1 MNRAIIYVLIAAI
14 CTYPIAPHAALALQ
28 SPEASA
34 RGQLPG
40 SSRTP
45 LLTKVEESIAR
56 GVRYLLTR
64 QNADGSFGDEK
75 APTSRRVGET
85 ALATLALLN
94 SGESHQSPKVA
105 KAISFLRK
113 TRSVGR
119 DTTYAIALR
128 ACVWA
133 TLPEPVRGSNLKAD
147 LGWLL
152 TSCLKSRDFDGLY
165 CYGFPSRPDFSNS
178 QYGVL
183 GVWYAQLAGLE
194 VPARYWERVENAWR
208 RYQGAD
214 GGWTYVPNSGD
225 GSYASMTAAGA
236 ATLYITN
243 DYLHA
248 SDSHDLMIP
257 TTNKELDRAISW
269 LGENFAV
276 DYNAGRDTDL
286 KPRNDIDDMLQGLGV
301 RKRDNGSFVHYMLF
315 GYERVGEASGL
326 TRFGKHRW
334 FEEGARFLL
343 ETQAYDGSWNAQDPL
358 EVGPICNTA
367 YALLFLSR
375 GRSPV
380 AIQKLQFGPD
390 GKGRWNNRPRDAANF
405 IRFMRHATERHM
417 NWQIVS
423 ADAPLDDLREAPIL
437 YLASDRPI
445 TLTDLTE
452 TQRQNLL
459 TYVNEGGLL
468 LFVNEGATDA
478 FAKSVAALC
487 KDLWPRYSFR
497 DLPPDHPVLQNNF
510 PMNGWTDPIRG
521 LSNGVRE
528 LAILTP
534 SGDVSWKWQAGG
546 GATTVNLSPY
556 APLGNLLLY
565 LTDKS
570 NPRYKGEATWIEREN
585 IDGAKTRRF
594 IARLKFDGDWN
605 PEPLGWK
612 RIANL
617 LHNAQ
622 DCEVHAD
629 TLDLA
634 PGKLKIAYTLAH
646 LTSAGKF
653 DLNGQEREVLKS
665 YIDKGSTLL
674 FDAAGGSTE
683 ATAAFEALMA
693 ALYPSVQPAPL
704 SIDHP
709 IYTGKFEGGRAIDRF
724 DYRRGAPGRLAP
736 TKLPRLK
743 AYTVKDRIIAIESP
757 EDLTAAMVGY
767 PTGGITGYTPATAVQ
782 IIRNIV
788 LWSDAGKK

>member
-1 MNRAIIYVLIAAI
+1 MNRAIICVLIAAI
-14 CTYPIAPHAALALQ
+14 CTYPIAPHSAIALQ
-28 SPEASA
+28 TSDEAPA
-34 RGQLPG
+34 NRQLPG

-45 LLTKVEESIAR
+45 LLSKVEDSIAR
-56 GVRYLLTR
+56 GVKYLLGR
-64 QNADGSFGDEK
+64 QNADGSFGDEN
-75 APTSRRVGET
+75 AVPSRRVGET

-94 SGESHQSPKVA
+94 SGESHQSPKLA
-105 KAISFLRK
+105 KAITFLRK
-113 TRSVGR
+113 TKSVGR

-152 TSCLKSRDFDGLY
+152 TSCLKTRDFDGLY
-165 CYGFPSRPDFSNS
+165 AYGFPSRPDFSNS

-194 VPARYWERVENAWR
+194 VPTNYWNRVEKAWR
-208 RYQGAD
+208 KYQEDD
-214 GGWTYVPNSGD
+214 GGWAYVPSRGSA
-225 GSYASMTAAGA
+225 SYASMTAAGA

-248 SDSHDLMIP
+248 SESQDLMVP
-257 TTNKELDRAISW
+257 TTNKELDRAIEW
-269 LGENFAV
+269 LGKNFAA
-276 DYNAGRDTDL
+276 DYNAGLDTDL
-286 KPRNDIDDMLQGLGV
+286 KPKNDVDAALAGLGF
-301 RKRDNGSFVHYMLF
+301 RRRDNGSFVHYMLF

-343 ETQAYDGSWNAQDPL
+343 ETQAYDGSWDGRDPV
-358 EVGPICNTA
+358 EIGPVANTS
-367 YALLFLSR
+367 YSLLFLSR

-405 IRFMRHATERHM
+405 VRFMRHATERHM

-423 ADAPLDDLREAPIL
+423 ADAPLEDLREAPIL
-437 YLASDRPI
+437 YLASDRLI
-445 TLTDLTE
+445 DLTE
-452 TQRQNLL
+452 SQRQNLL

-478 FAKSVAALC
+478 FAKSVTALC

-497 DLPPDHPVLQNNF
+497 DLPADHPVKQNNF

-528 LAILTP
+528 LAILMP

-546 GATTVNLSPY
+546 GATQVNLSPY
-556 APLGNLLLY
+556 APLGNLSLY
-565 LTDKS
+565 LNDKS
-570 NPRYKGEATWIEREN
+570 NPRYKGEASWIER
-585 IDGAKTRRF
+585 DSSADDAPTRRF
-594 IARLKFDGDWN
+594 VARLKFNGDWN

-622 DCEVHAD
+622 DCEVHSDAI
-629 TLDLA
+629 DLA

-646 LTSAGKF
+646 LTSTGKF
-653 DLNGQEREVLKS
+653 DLKAQEREALKS
-665 YIDKGSTLL
+665 YIDKGGTLL

-693 ALYPSVQPAPL
+693 ALYPGVQPAPL

-709 IYTGKFEGGRAIDRF
+709 IYTGSFEHGRPIERF

-743 AYTVKDRIIAIESP
+743 AYTVKGRVIAIESP
-757 EDLTAAMVGY
+757 EDLSAAMVGY

-782 IIRNIV
+782 IIRNV
-788 LWSDAGKK
+788 VMWSDAPKK